1 MMTFLQRGQA
11 AVQSRNLVEAAG
23 WFEKAVAENPKD
35 GQAKACLGQTLCW
48 LGRREQGIAHLR
60 QSGQLLLKKAR
71 KSRDISL
78 LLGLAEQ
85 LQFWNDYRGSLEL
98 LKQAVQID
106 GSKVRGFQLLAL
118 AHSRLNEN
126 KPALSAARKAV
137 RLAPHSGV
145 LQILLAT
152 LETDDRQY
160 EEAKRRLEKVLTG
173 FPTPEEKFRAHKE
186 LARVLDKLETYEQVF
201 GHLRAAGD
209 VAGLLPEV
217 KKQDAALVP
226 TLIKTNTL
234 GFTRELL
241 ERWSCA
247 GLPRDESRKLV
258 FIVGFMRSGTTL
270 TQEVLDSHPD
280 VFVADETDLI
290 VTLRNELHRM
300 AGTAGTTP
308 ELLENIDIPGV
319 THLRRFYWER
329 ARGRFGEKIDRRPV
343 FVDKTTMNTIDLG
356 LINCLF
362 PDAKVVFV
370 MRDPRDVCLSCFMQT
385 MAPTPSTVH
394 VLQWERTAAFYA
406 EVMEWWMC
414 IRSRMTMDFYE
425 LRYEDAV
432 FRFEESFRKVFDF
445 VGLDWDP
452 SVAEFHKRAAG
463 KYVNSP
469 SHGQVAQPLY
479 TSSVGRWKHYEAEF
493 APISKMLEPFVTA
506 FGYER

>member
-1 MMTFLQRGQA
+1 MMNFLQRGHA
-11 AVQSRNLVEAAG
+11 AVQSRNLAEAAD
-23 WFEKAVAENPKD
+23 WFEKAVGENPKD

-48 LGRREQGIAHLR
+48 LGRREQGIAYLR

-71 KSRDISL
+71 KSRDIGL

-85 LQFWNDYRGSLEL
+85 LQFWDDYRGSLEL
-98 LKQAVQID
+98 LKQAVQVD

-118 AHSRLNEN
+118 AHSRLNE
-126 KPALSAARKAV
+126 KKSALSAARKAV
-137 RLAPHSGV
+137 GLAPHSGV

-152 LETDDRQY
+152 LETDDGRY
-160 EEAKRRLEKVLTG
+160 EEARRRLEKVLKG
-173 FPTPEEKFRAHKE
+173 FPTSEEKFRAHKE
-186 LARVLDKLETYEQVF
+186 LARVLDKLEMYEQVF
-201 GHLRAAGD
+201 GHLCAAGD

-226 TLIKTNTL
+226 NLLKTNTL

-241 ERWSCA
+241 ERYSRA
-247 GLPRDESRKLV
+247 EIPRDESRKLV

-270 TQEVLDSHPD
+270 TQEVLDAHPD

-290 VTLRNELHRM
+290 VTLRNELHRKS
-300 AGTAGTTP
+300 GTTGTTP
-308 ELLENIDIPGV
+308 ELLSKIDIPAV

-329 ARGRFGEKIDRRPV
+329 VRGRFGDKIDRPV

-356 LINCLF
+356 LINCIF

-394 VLQWERTAAFYA
+394 LLQWERTAAFYA

-414 IRSRMTMDFYE
+414 IRSRMTLDFYE

-432 FRFEESFRKVFDF
+432 FRFEENFRKVFDF
-445 VGLDWDP
+445 VGLHWDP
-452 SVAEFHKRAAG
+452 SVADFHKRAAG

-469 SHGQVAQPLY
+469 SYGQVAQPLY
-479 TSSVGRWKHYEAEF
+479 TSSVGRWKQYEAEF
-493 APISKMLEPFVTA
+493 EPISKMLEPFVTA